1 MPSQP
6 GTRKLTTD
14 GDLAIMQSRLPPSS
28 TTSATLH
35 LSPPHAHA
43 HFASSPAPPAYS
55 TASST
60 VKSKTKSASKSKST
74 PTTNGSTSGNVPTL
88 GEPVSQPQHKKVA
101 GANSDVAKV
110 EETVDKTADGT
121 KVAKPKSI
129 MSTRSR
135 KSKWGNDDAEP
146 LGEVNKRKWLEVG
159 GD

>member
-1 MPSQP
+1 
-6 GTRKLTTD
+6 
-14 GDLAIMQSRLPPSS
+14 MQSRLPPSS